1 MERWIARVLIVFGCF
16 VSPVAHAEITETQ
29 MRVPVSI
36 ALRDGSPL
44 TQEVVVTRF
53 QDSERKPSRFM
64 LILHGRAGTPAE
76 RKAQGRARYTDIARD
91 FAEQGYAVFVPTRIG
106 YGDTGGPDAEDTGR
120 CDAKDYVTGTAP
132 AADEILQIIAAI
144 RKEPGIGNS
153 AGVIVGQSMGG
164 LLTTALAARNVP
176 RVVAYVNFAGGSGGD
191 PKGRPAQPCGPEKL
205 TQAYGQ
211 FGAKARTPIL
221 FLYSANDRYWGEE
234 LPREWF
240 AAYRKAGGRGRFIA
254 LPAHGD
260 DGHSS
265 FTRNRAAWREP
276 VMKFLQNPQ

>member
-1 MERWIARVLIVFGCF
+1 MNARIAQSLFFIACIF
-16 VSPVAHAEITETQ
+16 SSVAQAEIVETQ
-29 MRVPVSI
+29 MRVPVTI

-44 TQEVVVTRF
+44 TQDVIVTRF

-91 FAEQGYAVFVPTRIG
+91 FAAEGYAVFVPTRIG

-120 CDAKDYVTGTAP
+120 CDAKDYVAGTAP
-132 AADEILQIIAAI
+132 AADEMLQLIAAI

-153 AGVIVGQSMGG
+153 SGVIVGQSMGG

-191 PKGRPAQPCGPEKL
+191 PKGRPAQPCGPDRL
-205 TQAYGQ
+205 RAAYAH
-211 FGAKARTPIL
+211 FGAKARTPVL
-221 FLYSANDRYWGEE
+221 WLYSANDRYWGEQ
-234 LPREWF
+234 LPREWY
-240 AAYRKAGGRGRFIA
+240 AAYKKAGGRGAFIA
-254 LPAHGD
+254 LPPNGD

-276 VMKFLQNPQ
+276 VERFLQNPQ